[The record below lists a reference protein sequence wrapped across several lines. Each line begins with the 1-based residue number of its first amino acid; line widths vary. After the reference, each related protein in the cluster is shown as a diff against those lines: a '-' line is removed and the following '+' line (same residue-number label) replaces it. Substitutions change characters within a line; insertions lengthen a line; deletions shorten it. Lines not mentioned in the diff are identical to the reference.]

1 MLKASRV
8 GLRKST
14 VFAAD
19 EIRCAL
25 LKLSLPSALLF
36 GQPSFSKPAERPCSL
51 PHIPHILHIYHRQ
64 HVSHIPH
71 LLRTSHMLHIPH
83 LPHVPHV
90 TLVSKI
96 YCSTAYTADS
106 VYTRA
111 LVDHLPNPKNRDGA
125 SQPTKTDP
133 KKLGQSL
140 QKNP

>member
-51 PHIPHILHIYHRQ
+51 PHIPHTLHRYHRH
-64 HVSHIPH
+64 HVSH
-71 LLRTSHMLHIPH
+71 LPH
-83 LPHVPHV
+83 LPRITYV
-90 TLVSKI
+90 
-96 YCSTAYTADS
+96 A
-106 VYTRA
+106 
-111 LVDHLPNPKNRDGA
+111 
-125 SQPTKTDP
+125 
-133 KKLGQSL
+133 
-140 QKNP
+140 

>member
-1 MLKASRV
+1 MLLTAY
-8 GLRKST
+8 T
-14 VFAAD
+14 AYIA
-19 EIRCAL
+19 C
-25 LKLSLPSALLF
+25 
-36 GQPSFSKPAERPCSL
+36 
-51 PHIPHILHIYHRQ
+51 IYHRQ

-106 VYTRA
+106 AYTRA

-125 SQPTKTDP
+125 SQATKTDQ
-133 KKLGQSL
+133 KKTWTIASKESVGQIVRPDL
-140 QKNP
+140 QKPIKMDRSLRLDPQKPIEIYHSLRLDPQKPIER